1 MTATAIM
8 KRQNS
13 EASSHGGFELKEEA
27 NKRD

>member
-1 MTATAIM
+1 MTATAM

>member
-1 MTATAIM
+1 MTATAM
-8 KRQNS
+8 KGKNS

>member
-1 MTATAIM
+1 MTATANER
-8 KRQNS
+8 KNP